1 MSPSVCADAGVVRGE
16 KRCSAFSVR
25 IHLFSVVGLWE
36 FCSKEVMTG
45 AGGGLGLC
53 FALCGANVCGIAS
66 PPGHVKILNS
76 AYIHINS
83 LCTLIGKG
91 LASVSDY

>member
-1 MSPSVCADAGVVRGE
+1 M
-16 KRCSAFSVR
+16 
-25 IHLFSVVGLWE
+25 
-36 FCSKEVMTG
+36 MTG
-45 AGGGLGLC
+45 AGGGLRLC

-66 PPGHVKILNS
+66 PSGHVIILIS
-76 AYIHINS
+76 TYIHINS